1 MPTWALQGLPE
12 SIRKTKRKGLRV
24 AKDGLRAQRLERFR
38 EQRKKYAELEAEE
51 LDRGKEEKKKS
62 KGKTLKATNES
73 SFKSPAKATQRSL
86 MNSSIAS
93 SGNRGGDLFNSSAS
107 QILPNELSPGMQQQ
121 FTMMTDQLQN
131 TSLTAEMIPTAT
143 QSKKRKFGE
152 VSAQGN

>member
-86 MNSSIAS
+86 MNSSMTS
-93 SGNRGGDLFNSSAS
+93 SGNRGGDLFSSSAS

-131 TSLTAEMIPTAT
+131 TSLTAEMMPAGT